1 MELRPSAADKP
12 IMWDVVSDAPQS
24 TEHANSRFLVPHLAK
39 TGWALFMD
47 GDMLVRRNIARVFE
61 GLDGRKAVYCVHHKY
76 DPPAGVKMDSQVQ
89 TRYARKNWTS
99 FCLFN
104 ADHPANR
111 ALSPDYVNATPGRDL
126 HRFAWLDDDEI
137 GELGPEWNWLV
148 GHSDPSID
156 PVVVH
161 FTAGTPQMDG
171 FENVPFA
178 DEYRAELNR
187 WAA

>member
-1 MELRPSAADKP
+1 MVDEISIRPDYDGR
-12 IMWDVVSDAPQS
+12 IS
-24 TEHANSRFLVPHLAK
+24 TQHALSRFLVPHLAK

-61 GLDGRKAVYCVHHKY
+61 GLDGRKAIYCVHHNY
-76 DPPAGVKMDSQVQ
+76 EPPVGTKMDGQLQ
-89 TRYARKNWTS
+89 TNYFRKNQSS

-111 ALSPDYVNATPGRDL
+111 ALTPEYMNATPGRDL

-137 GELGPEWNWLV
+137 GELEPEWNWLV

-161 FTAGTPQMDG
+161 FTSGTPDMPG
-171 FENVPFA
+171 YEKVAYA
-178 DEYRAELNR
+178 DEYRAELAR